1 LSLKPDP
8 KTITYSAVPT
18 LKERKLNKKDLS
30 YDIITYNAEGNLRE
44 GSPPLKISPSKTALA
59 YFLVFDAP
67 TPFLFNLRRFL
78 FIVFIGT
85 SPSCFWNLPSPRP
98 E

>member
-1 LSLKPDP
+1 M
-8 KTITYSAVPT
+8 
-18 LKERKLNKKDLS
+18 LKERKLNKKTLS
-30 YDIITYNAEGNLRE
+30 YDEKNFWDILNYPFWITLIIAYNVEGNLRE
-44 GSPPLKISPSKTALA
+44 GSPLLKISLSKTALA
-59 YFLVFDAP
+59 YFSVFDAP

-85 SPSCFWNLPSPRP
+85 SPSYFWNLPSPRP